1 MANEEAEKKDIAK
14 LSFNI
19 DDAINRLEKVDKA
32 LKNIADN
39 SEKYGNIISKN
50 LNNKLTGI
58 INTDDIQKNANKA
71 IVITKDMQEKA
82 IKEDKV
88 LRRHLIE
95 QNNEANN
102 KIRIQNNE
110 TANEQIL
117 NNEKVAKSTE
127 TLYDKISKYAKTYII
142 YQGFNMLKQAIS
154 ESIEEMSEVQY
165 KMVEID
171 RVMNVTGMD
180 VDGFRDKLIQ
190 LAYDYGNAFENVS
203 DISLRLAQAGIKE
216 QANLALTEK
225 TLLALNTAEL
235 DATEATDDMV
245 AVMSQWNLITDDA
258 TQTAKSYGDIIDK
271 INKVADNFP
280 TKSADILD
288 AMKKT
293 SNVFNLAGASI
304 DETIATI
311 VAAEKASQRGGKAI
325 GTALSNIS
333 QQIRAEGKLNL
344 AEQLGLDF
352 YTDETKTKFK
362 NIIDIF
368 KEMAERI
375 QELKDSGR
383 ESSVEMQKILELFT
397 VFRRN
402 IGASL
407 LGEMA
412 GEESTYAKVLETS
425 INSIGYSYQE
435 NEKYMKT
442 ATAAQEQFNA
452 ELLKLKT
459 QVWDNGLEDVYR
471 SMLLL
476 GGNIASG
483 IGELVK
489 QFGALPVAVAS
500 ATLALSLFS
509 KKMKLASYD
518 AEKGAINVKGFIGNI
533 SNIKTNIKNINAL
546 QNSLKG
552 VQVASSASFKTMA
565 ANMTAYG
572 LKVASA
578 TIKTLALKA
587 ATLALNVAAT
597 AAATAGIMVLTQ
609 AIQEMISKQQ
619 TAIELQKMSIQS
631 TEDRINSMQEEKNT
645 ISDLIKSYD
654 EIGKKES
661 RTPEETSKIYEIQL
675 KIKNILGEQAK
686 AIDLVNGK
694 YEEQKN
700 ILNEVSLEQQRNLTE
715 ELKKIKEQKQ
725 ASTVGYELP
734 SKIAQMFGGK
744 DYEYTLM
751 KYGRTGLYEGSLSKT
766 LKNVDF
772 DGALELFTKWEES
785 LRNIQSESVD
795 LMNTYNWVNTVL
807 NSLKDVIKETDEA
820 TMNYEDSLAK
830 LNIMEMFPEGSIE
843 NAEQFNE
850 ALNRINETDFDVEN
864 IEEYR
869 EKLSNLISSEYPEF
883 VEQIEIS
890 NNKIQDAQ
898 NTVNSALTTLQEFA
912 DKFNTLQ
919 QAQEEYNSAG
929 ELTIS
934 TFQSLINNDLL
945 QYLSIQD
952 GQLKINTQ
960 SMEQLAEETKINAIA
975 ALQSAAANDIE
986 KAALGDLESMSTI
999 AKGAIANLGN
1009 NVETA
1014 GNQAQTSATK
1024 MLELA
1029 SAIQATIKA
1038 SQDQLADGVDLS
1050 TFQSQANA
1058 ISNAYLGIARNIS
1071 NINIATA
1078 KASGGSTR
1086 SGGGG
1091 GSSSSSA
1098 AYSAQKEAE
1107 AAAKAA
1113 EEEYKKKLD
1122 AFKKY
1127 ITEKERLEKRWVDK
1141 EKELGLLSN
1150 KDYLYI
1156 TQQRIE
1162 RYKQYL
1168 EEVRNAT
1175 WMKDEDRLE
1184 LEKSYLEK
1192 VEDLQVD
1199 YLGYLKDIQEDE
1211 IKALEKANDE
1221 KIDLIKEEADAR
1233 IAALRAVESE
1243 NDRIRDKED
1252 YERRRAEHLEDI
1264 SYWEQR
1270 TGRQAQEALKEAK
1283 EKLKELDEQ
1292 WERQMQDWSIED
1304 QIKAIEEER
1313 DAQVKAIED
1322 AQEAEIN
1329 SIKEVYDAK
1338 VKLFGETGQII
1349 YEGSVIQSQN
1359 LYNAYKSNFI
1369 DPIKSELQDLNK
1381 VVVPEVQQA
1390 TPTQEY
1396 ETYLIKSGDTLSAIA
1411 GRYGTTVDKIMAAN
1425 PYITNK
1431 NRIYAGKTLQI
1442 PKFHEGGIFEGVGEG
1457 LALLKKGEVVL
1468 RPEWSA
1474 SLDRMMKYFDNI
1486 TNKNTTN
1493 ITNGP
1498 TITVEGDMLK
1508 VQANISSKGDADYLT
1523 KRLEKMLK
1531 DKFNIK
1537 K

>member
-19 DDAINRLEKVDKA
+19 DDAINRLEKVDAA
-32 LKNIADN
+32 LKNIANN

-50 LNNKLTGI
+50 LNNKLGGI
-58 INTDDIQKNANKA
+58 INTDDIEKNANKA

-102 KIRIQNNE
+102 KIRIQNNK

-142 YQGFNMLKQAIS
+142 YQGFNMLKQAAS
-154 ESIEEMSEVQY
+154 DVVDEMVNVEY

-171 RVMNVTGMD
+171 RVMNVAGMD
-180 VDGFRDKLIQ
+180 VDHFRDKLIQ
-190 LAYDYGNAFENVS
+190 LAYDYGNSFDNVS
-203 DISLRLAQAGIKE
+203 DISLRLAQAGIKS

-258 TQTAKSYGDIIDK
+258 TQTAKEYGDIIDK

-304 DETIATI
+304 NETIATI

-333 QQIRAEGKLNL
+333 QQIRAEGRLNL
-344 AEQLGLDF
+344 AEELGLNF
-352 YTDETKTKFK
+352 FKDEAKTEFK
-362 NIIDIF
+362 NLIDIF

-375 QELKDSGR
+375 QQLKDEGK

-412 GEESTYAKVLETS
+412 GEESTYAKVLQTAAE
-425 INSIGYSYQE
+425 SIGYSYQE

-442 ATAAQEQFNA
+442 AKAAQEQFNA

-459 QVWDNGLEDVYR
+459 SVWDNGVEDVFR

-476 GGNIASG
+476 GGDVAKG
-483 IGELVK
+483 IKFLTDT
-489 QFGALPVAVAS
+489 FGSVP
-500 ATLALSLFS
+500 T
-509 KKMKLASYD
+509 
-518 AEKGAINVKGFIGNI
+518 AIG
-533 SNIKTNIKNINAL
+533 
-546 QNSLKG
+546 
-552 VQVASSASFKTMA
+552 
-565 ANMTAYG
+565 
-572 LKVASA
+572 
-578 TIKTLALKA
+578 A
-587 ATLALNVAAT
+587 ATLAFTAFNKDLKIATYNTETGKLELDGLFKKISEGTKAVRDANRGIVTLANNEGVMIGETQKGIKVFAKNAGETIKYGASLAGATLKTIGLEAAT
-597 AAATAGIMVLTQ
+597 IALNAALSLGLSAAITLVISGINNLIHAEENAAKRAEEATNAAQDLLDKYEEERT
-609 AIQEMISKQQ
+609 S
-619 TAIELQKMSIQS
+619 
-631 TEDRINSMQEEKNT
+631 INS
-645 ISDLIKSYD
+645 LIKEY
-654 EIGKKES
+654 EELAKKEE
-661 RTPEETSKIYEIQL
+661 RTPEDKIKIYEIQA
-675 KIKNILGEQAK
+675 KINSLVKDQKDAV
-686 AIDLVNGK
+686 DLVNGAYDETIK
-694 YEEQKN
+694 RLKEISK
-700 ILNEVSLEQQRNLTE
+700 E
-715 ELKKIKEQKQ
+715 ELERSKNQAEITLKETRKQAEDYGNFGLNTFGPAFSRYGFDLAEIQKQ
-725 ASTVGYELP
+725 VMGDKIFQRSIDEILKEANFEDSIRLLEEFKQKMEEANETSNDMYYQIISDLKTMYELQDKVN
-734 SKIAQMFGGK
+734 SATETYNYILAEEKVNEMFTEDSIQNLE
-744 DYEYTLM
+744 DYKNALEEINSTDF
-751 KYGRTGLYEGSLSKT
+751 GVEGLQAIMSEILSKT
-766 LKNVDF
+766 
-772 DGALELFTKWEES
+772 
-785 LRNIQSESVD
+785 
-795 LMNTYNWVNTVL
+795 
-807 NSLKDVIKETDEA
+807 
-820 TMNYEDSLAK
+820 
-830 LNIMEMFPEGSIE
+830 FPEFSKATQEASDNVQKLGETIE
-843 NAEQFNE
+843 LSFSDLDQLVSGYDTLIQALDEFNSTG
-850 ALNRINETDFDVEN
+850 AVTYDTLN
-864 IEEYR
+864 
-869 EKLSNLISSEYPEF
+869 
-883 VEQIEIS
+883 
-890 NNKIQDAQ
+890 
-898 NTVNSALTTLQEFA
+898 
-912 DKFNTLQ
+912 
-919 QAQEEYNSAG
+919 
-929 ELTIS
+929 
-934 TFQSLINNDLL
+934 SLINNNLL
-945 QYLSIQD
+945 QYLDLSSDKLSINEAAFANAATAAKANAMYQ
-952 GQLKINTQ
+952 IAAEAAT
-960 SMEQLAEETKINAIA
+960 QLATLAYGQQSTQIAGAEANTKGMTTETQNLYTKLVDIIPKILEGADAWQEYNK
-975 ALQSAAANDIE
+975 ALGGTVNNLEGDALIQAQNIVANAAN
-986 KAALGDLESMSTI
+986 LTNMVRNMT
-999 AKGAIANLGN
+999 
-1009 NVETA
+1009 V
-1014 GNQAQTSATK
+1014 TSVSYQRT
-1024 MLELA
+1024 
-1029 SAIQATIKA
+1029 T
-1038 SQDQLADGVDLS
+1038 
-1050 TFQSQANA
+1050 
-1058 ISNAYLGIARNIS
+1058 
-1071 NINIATA
+1071 
-1078 KASGGSTR
+1078 GGTR
-1086 SGGGG
+1086 GGG

-1168 EEVRNAT
+1168 EEVRNAS

-1292 WERQMQDWSIED
+1292 WERQMQDWSIDD

-1349 YEGSVIQSQN
+1349 YEGSVLQSQN

-1442 PKFHEGGIFEGVGEG
+1442 PKFHEGGIGEEGI
-1457 LALLKKGEVVL
+1457 AILKKNEMIL
-1468 RPEWSA
+1468 KPEW
-1474 SLDRMMKYFDNI
+1474 
-1486 TNKNTTN
+1486 TP
-1493 ITNGP
+1493 G
-1498 TITVEGDMLK
+1498 MLK
-1508 VQANISSKGDADYLT
+1508 LIKYIDKNFNTQGQSINGGDT
-1523 KRLEKMLK
+1523 IQVTR
-1531 DKFNIK
+1531 KFIK
-1537 K
+1537 YRS